1 MLFTYFAII
10 PAACSRRAL
19 IRLGPLTRLKLR
31 KRTVAFYLFLETSVL
46 LVPVGMFLGNQIAYP
61 LRDHMVVIGTE
72 SQRFIVVLCKL
83 KQQLKL

>member
-1 MLFTYFAII
+1 M
-10 PAACSRRAL
+10 
-19 IRLGPLTRLKLR
+19 
-31 KRTVAFYLFLETSVL
+31 L
-46 LVPVGMFLGNQIAYP
+46 LVPVDMFLDNQIAYP